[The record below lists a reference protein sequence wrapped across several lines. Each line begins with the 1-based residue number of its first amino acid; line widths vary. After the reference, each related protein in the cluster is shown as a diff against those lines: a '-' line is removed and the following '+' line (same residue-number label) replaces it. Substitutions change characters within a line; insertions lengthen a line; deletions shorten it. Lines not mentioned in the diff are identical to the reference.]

1 MDLRERL
8 ESGEIDAE
16 RARELLAGDGSDGGN
31 ESEDGDRRG
40 RRRLSTGGEGARLRE
55 DVFETDLTG
64 ENRAVVAE
72 ALECL
77 GDGERTEAISILRG
91 GFESVCERTDPVLQD
106 GPHPAA
112 CHLYDQPTERRRADR
127 TERSTGD
134 D

>member
-1 MDLRERL
+1 V
-8 ESGEIDAE
+8 I
-16 RARELLAGDGSDGGN
+16 GG
-31 ESEDGDRRG
+31 GDRGSRRG
-40 RRRLSTGGEGARLRE
+40 GGPRLRE
-55 DVFETDLTG
+55 GVFETDLTG

-91 GFESVCERTDPVLQD
+91 GFESVCERTDPALQS

-127 TERSTGD
+127 TERSTGND
-134 D
+134 

>member
-40 RRRLSTGGEGARLRE
+40 NGGSRRVGEARLRE
-55 DVFETDLTG
+55 GVFETDPMG